1 MSEKYRIY
9 QLYPKQKILDKRSP
23 DGVLRKDWYS
33 HPELGECLFKEA
45 RSAEWTISDGRDA
58 RADWSEKVVNKIGD
72 LLSLPV
78 ARSEFATGYFNGSVN
93 IVEGILSVNCI
104 PENSQVFTGESLLI
118 SNINNYRS
126 DNLAD
131 YTVENCLKSLELANV
146 LPPNSWQQSV
156 TGIET
161 GADLFVGYLML
172 DALCINRDR
181 HYHNW
186 GVMAVDDR
194 LELIPSFDHGLS
206 LGSTDN
212 ISYSVDRYAS
222 RFKSPFQSRTQ
233 QQLSTFSALEIAA
246 QLYPDA
252 ANIWQE
258 RVKQVTPAQI
268 AAIFDCIP
276 AARITPA
283 ATKFAINLIAYN
295 QQKIIDILT
304 KY

>member
-1 MSEKYRIY
+1 MSEKYQIY
-9 QLYPKQKILDKRSP
+9 HLDPELIIKGKEE
-23 DGVLRKDWYS
+23 DGMLRKSWYS
-33 HPELGECLFKEA
+33 HPELGACLFKEA
-45 RSAEWTISDGRDA
+45 RSAEWTFSDDRDA
-58 RADWSEKVVNKIGD
+58 RADWSEKVVNKIGN

-78 ARSEFATGYFNGSVN
+78 ARTEFATGHFNESVS

-104 PENSQVFTGESLLI
+104 PKNSQVFTGESLLI

-146 LPPNSWQQSV
+146 LPPTSWQQSV

-186 GVMAVDDR
+186 GVMAVTNR

-206 LGSTDN
+206 LGSTDRIN
-212 ISYSVDRYAS
+212 LPVDRYAH

-233 QQLSTFSALEIAA
+233 QQLSTFSACEIAA

-252 ANIWQE
+252 AKIWQE
-258 RVKQVTPAQI
+258 RIKQVTPAQI
-268 AAIFDCIP
+268 AEIFDCIP

-283 ATKFAINLIAYN
+283 ATRFAINLLAYN